1 MRWRSGAP
9 SGEHGYSSKFCRRCP
24 DRRGGRLC
32 DECPEH
38 DLQLL
43 PENQRA
49 ADIFLKIRRQWRTDP
64 MTGRLLGLDMPGVQ
78 ATLTLA
84 NITLDED
91 DLTKL
96 QIMEGLCLDIDEEA
110 RETSKGAG

>member
-1 MRWRSGAP
+1 
-9 SGEHGYSSKFCRRCP
+9 
-24 DRRGGRLC
+24 
-32 DECPEH
+32 
-38 DLQLL
+38 
-43 PENQRA
+43 
-49 ADIFLKIRRQWRTDP
+49 